1 MQGGSASSG
10 KHERRRIDG
19 DHRRRSRTKTM
30 AWRRCRASRGAWL
43 GGEEEGVEAE
53 LLSSAEG
60 RGVAGGY
67 GCDGGA
73 LRWLSVVLQIEGG
86 RELERAERRDSGR
99 GGRGHLRGVAGDVQG
114 EEEAARQGGGG
125 RGAWPRAPGAC
136 PSSWQRR
143 KATGEGGGL
152 GRPDGAGP
160 GKWRQVSGPGGLLS
174 FIFVLFSIFC
184 SLF

>member
-67 GCDGGA
+67 VCDGGA
-73 LRWLSVVLQIEGG
+73 LRWLSVVLQIERG
-86 RELERAERRDSGR
+86 REPERAERGIAVGDDSVASLEARGGSRRWPGEAGGGRGGIGARHRAASGR
-99 GGRGHLRGVAGDVQG
+99 GGGRRQRG
-114 EEEAARQGGGG
+114 
-125 RGAWPRAPGAC
+125 
-136 PSSWQRR
+136 
-143 KATGEGGGL
+143 GGGL
-152 GRPDGAGP
+152 GRPAQMGRQVARMP
-160 GKWRQVSGPGGLLS
+160 GKWLGFSLLFFCS
-174 FIFVLFSIFC
+174 VLFF
-184 SLF
+184 